1 MNAVTTV
8 SGGGA
13 LVSFIER
20 AAVDPNFDVGKFEAL
35 LRMQMEVEHDQARKA
50 FNRAMAACQ
59 AEMEPVIRTAQNKH
73 LGNKYAKLE
82 TIDRQ
87 MRPIYTRHGFSMRFG
102 SAPSPR
108 EGDMRITCTVA
119 HEAGFY
125 EENYLDAPVSTTG
138 TQGGRMAVTPV
149 QAVGSNITYLR
160 RYLSTMCFNM
170 VLADDDDDDGESSRR
185 QAAPARTW
193 ADDAPKRPYPER
205 RMDPVDAM
213 KRAEMAR
220 AEMDRVLDGDD
231 IPAPVDK
238 AQVGVQALEAQIRA
252 AATEE
257 ELHAIAGS
265 PQVEKQRAWLAK
277 HRPELEELIAGAL
290 GERYQQLVQAR
301 LEAEVEVPEAATA

>member
-8 SGGGA
+8 ANAGA

-35 LRMQMEVEHDQARKA
+35 LRMQMEVERDQARKA

-125 EENYLDAPVSTTG
+125 EENYLDAPVSLTG
-138 TQGGRMAVTPV
+138 SQGGRMSVTPV

-170 VLADDDDDDGESSRR
+170 VLADDEDDDGEGSRR
-185 QAAPARTW
+185 PQQPAA
-193 ADDAPKRPYPER
+193 RPYPAR
-205 RMDPVDAM
+205 RMDPVASMDEVLKGDSIPDFDAP
-213 KRAEMAR
+213 K
-220 AEMDRVLDGDD
+220 
-231 IPAPVDK
+231 VDK
-238 AQVGVQALEAQIRA
+238 ALEGVQALEARIRA
-252 AATEE
+252 AGTED
-257 ELHAIAGS
+257 ELHEIAGS
-265 PQVEKQRAWLAK
+265 AQVAKQRAWLTK
-277 HRPELEELIAGAL
+277 HRPELEEVVASAL
-290 GERYQQLVQAR
+290 GERYAEIVAAR
-301 LEAEVEVPEAATA
+301 QEEHEANEVVA

>member
-8 SGGGA
+8 ANGGA

-35 LRMQMEVEHDQARKA
+35 LRMQMEVERDQARKA

-125 EENYLDAPVSTTG
+125 EENYLDAPVALTG
-138 TQGGRMAVTPV
+138 SQGGRMAVTPV

-185 QAAPARTW
+185 QAAPAR
-193 ADDAPKRPYPER
+193 PYPAR
-205 RMDPVDAM
+205 RMDPVQSMDEALKGDVIPDFDAP
-213 KRAEMAR
+213 K
-220 AEMDRVLDGDD
+220 
-231 IPAPVDK
+231 VDK

-265 PQVEKQRAWLAK
+265 PQVERQRAWLAK
-277 HRPELEELIAGAL
+277 HRPELDQMLADTL

-301 LEAEVEVPEAATA
+301 LEAEEADPSLMLDRPSAAATA

>member
-8 SGGGA
+8 ANGGA

-35 LRMQMEVEHDQARKA
+35 LRMQMEVERDQARKA

-125 EENYLDAPVSTTG
+125 EENYLDAPVALTG
-138 TQGGRMAVTPV
+138 SQGGRMAVTPV

-170 VLADDDDDDGESSRR
+170 VLADDDDDGESSRR
-185 QAAPARTW
+185 QQAPARTW
-193 ADDAPKRPYPER
+193 AEDAPKRPYPAR
-205 RMDPVDAM
+205 KMDPVQSMDEVLRGDRIPDFDA
-213 KRAEMAR
+213 
-220 AEMDRVLDGDD
+220 
-231 IPAPVDK
+231 PPPVDK
-238 AQVGVQALEAQIRA
+238 AAVGVQALEAQIRA

-290 GERYQQLVQAR
+290 GERYAEIVAAR
-301 LEAEVEVPEAATA
+301 QDEAAEATVDA

>member
-1 MNAVTTV
+1 MNAVTTTAN
-8 SGGGA
+8 GGA

-20 AAVDPNFDVGKFEAL
+20 ASMDPGFSVEKFEAL
-35 LRMQMEVEHDQARKA
+35 LRMQREVEHDQARKA

-125 EENYLDAPVSTTG
+125 EENYLDAPVSLTG
-138 TQGGRMAVTPV
+138 SQGGRMSVTPV

-170 VLADDDDDDGESSRR
+170 VLADDDDD
-185 QAAPARTW
+185 
-193 ADDAPKRPYPER
+193 
-205 RMDPVDAM
+205 
-213 KRAEMAR
+213 
-220 AEMDRVLDGDD
+220 
-231 IPAPVDK
+231 
-238 AQVGVQALEAQIRA
+238 
-252 AATEE
+252 
-257 ELHAIAGS
+257 
-265 PQVEKQRAWLAK
+265 
-277 HRPELEELIAGAL
+277 
-290 GERYQQLVQAR
+290 
-301 LEAEVEVPEAATA
+301 